1 MTNAVLRWA
10 RTQLPAHPVGRA
22 VAASALIGWIGTG
35 VWISASTLFFTRL
48 LDLTPDQVGGGLAM
62 GGVLGLLAMVPI
74 SSLARRRHAG
84 RVATVLQIVRGLSFL
99 AFLTVHSTAT
109 FYLALALVSVTDG
122 PGKMFSQIVVGRFVP
137 ADERTK
143 TMAGIQV
150 ATNIGVTVGALLGT
164 LGLLR
169 VDRTA
174 FDAVV
179 AVVAVAFFLSA
190 WLLAHTTWRTADL
203 AREPAPSGRAQ
214 RVGTPPGDR
223 LRSALLP
230 LRDRGFALLT
240 AGNGLLSLHIPLLS
254 VMTPLWLAHRTSV
267 PPATMGALLLLNTL
281 TVVALQVP
289 LGNRV
294 RDLRSGVRAG
304 WAAGVLL
311 AGGCGLLALAAF
323 VPTGWAVVSLAA
335 AVLCF
340 TLGEIVQ
347 VTAGWTLSFALAP
360 EDHRQA
366 LYLGFFGTGPEAVA
380 VLGPAVLAWLTTRF
394 GAAGFAVMALT
405 LLGASALVSAG
416 TAARGVRHPAPP
428 PAGEPAAQ
436 SEVRERTG

>member
-1 MTNAVLRWA
+1 MLN
-10 RTQLPAHPVGRA
+10 
-22 VAASALIGWIGTG
+22 
-35 VWISASTLFFTRL
+35 
-48 LDLTPDQVGGGLAM
+48 LTADQVGGGLAM

-84 RVATVLQIVRGLSFL
+84 RVATVLQIVRGLSFVSFF
-99 AFLTVHSTAT
+99 AVHSTAT

-122 PGKMFSQIVVGRFVP
+122 PGKMLSQIVVGRFVP
-137 ADERTK
+137 VSERTA
-143 TMAGIQV
+143 TMASIQV
-150 ATNIGVTVGALLGT
+150 ATNIGVTAGALLGT
-164 LGLLR
+164 VGLLR

-174 FDAVV
+174 FDAVI
-179 AVVAVAFFLSA
+179 AIVAVAFFLSA
-190 WLLAHTTWRTADL
+190 WMLAHTTWRTADL
-203 AREPAPSGRAQ
+203 DRAQ
-214 RVGTPPGDR
+214 PTGPKAERPADPKASRPAGGR
-223 LRSALLP
+223 IRSALLP
-230 LRDRGFALLT
+230 IRDRGFALLT
-240 AGNGLLSLHIPLLS
+240 VGNGLLSLHIPLIS

-294 RDLRSGVRAG
+294 KDLRSGVRAG
-304 WAAGVLL
+304 WAAGLLL

-323 VPTGWAVVSLAA
+323 VPTGWAVASLAG

-394 GAAGFAVMALT
+394 GAGGFAVVAATLIGAAALVRAGT
-405 LLGASALVSAG
+405 SALG
-416 TAARGVRHPAPP
+416 GPHPEPP
-428 PAGEPAAQ
+428 PAARRPPCPRSANGPADRPTWTR
-436 SEVRERTG
+436 SRPGSPPPWPRCRPCRRRGR